1 MKGFTLSL
9 VMNICARY
17 QLQGQTITTQCQT
30 EWSPALA
37 GQQTTVAVSQL
48 GVSLPP
54 PHNFTAGWHPIFSV
68 HDKYL
73 GEKVTLDIMEG
84 VSSESPRISQTFGQS
99 IKSAFSSHFAEAVEK
114 SRDHTWQSERAL
126 SMAFDIPADLDGEG
140 FSVWQWRYEA
150 FYPISG
156 KVTASEW
163 KFMLGHAENSS
174 PSMDIA
180 VPVRVWT
187 WSSIESGVLVVL
199 LVSALIYCVG
209 SMRSRGSGSARE
221 PLLQS

>member
-1 MKGFTLSL
+1 MYVWYQLLGGGAPAGGYGDVTLDPGAATLKGFTLSL

-99 IKSAFSSHFAEAVEK
+99 IKSAFSSHFAE
-114 SRDHTWQSERAL
+114 
-126 SMAFDIPADLDGEG
+126 G
-140 FSVWQWRYEA
+140 
-150 FYPISG
+150 
-156 KVTASEW
+156 
-163 KFMLGHAENSS
+163 
-174 PSMDIA
+174 
-180 VPVRVWT
+180 
-187 WSSIESGVLVVL
+187 
-199 LVSALIYCVG
+199 
-209 SMRSRGSGSARE
+209 
-221 PLLQS
+221 